1 MRLKPPCQRG
11 GSRPLR
17 RYNDPTIM
25 TAELKSTPV
34 TAALQRELVLRPIG
48 RTIYRM
54 PPYCL
59 SDDEMTL
66 LAART
71 LDFVPCA

>member
-1 MRLKPPCQRG
+1 M
-11 GSRPLR
+11 R

-34 TAALQRELVLRPIG
+34 TAALQRDLVLRSIG

-54 PPYCL
+54 PPYCR
-59 SDDEMTL
+59 SDD
-66 LAART
+66 
-71 LDFVPCA
+71 